1 MVPSCRPRATL
12 QVQLRDL
19 VHAQRKAQLGSG
31 EHSNCMFIPL
41 ENKRGAGAGLPIN
54 LVQWYMP
61 KCCYTVDIQSEQ

>member
-1 MVPSCRPRATL
+1 M
-12 QVQLRDL
+12 
-19 VHAQRKAQLGSG
+19 HAQRKAQLGSG